1 MLKFKENI
9 VYVFLASAFIGLGI
23 SFGKIYAFHLVF
35 FVSLLVFPF
44 KKVKYFFLNK
54 PAFITV
60 FPALMFLFYLL
71 SMFWS
76 PNLFYSI
83 QYLGYLF
90 FGVAIIYITFFS
102 VNNIK
107 QLKNVLIVLG
117 SVLLVELLICL
128 LEMYSSFRYPIS
140 PYSKLV
146 TYFGH
151 GYKIDQNLSSSVKS
165 LLLSVPTGFHWN
177 PNNLATLLSLAL
189 PFTLLSTNKWIK
201 YLGSLLL
208 LFVLGATNSRGVMLS
223 VSIIILFIFLK
234 EFIVSKKVFL
244 AIMSLCLILFIVP
257 NKLNPFS
264 SVSNRIS
271 DSIDAVF
278 GMFENKQTSNSLG
291 ARQELMK
298 NALDELDDNLWL
310 GAGAGSSKF
319 IQEKNGK
326 VANKLTSLHNFWLE
340 ILVDAGIVFFLIFI
354 GWYFLI
360 VNKLFKIHQT
370 NDPFLI
376 YVSKASAIALLGL
389 IISAVSCSSIIY
401 FFPFWILLSIALVVL
416 KISVNKNYAIS

>member
-1 MLKFKENI
+1 MLKLKENI
-9 VYVFLASAFIGLGI
+9 VYVFLAAALIGLGL
-23 SFGKIYAFHLVF
+23 SYGKIYAFHLVF
-35 FVSLLVFPF
+35 FVSFALFPF
-44 KKVKYFFLNK
+44 KKAKYFFLNK
-54 PAFITV
+54 PSFIPV

-71 SMFWS
+71 SMFWA
-76 PNLFYSI
+76 PNFFYSI

-90 FGVAIIYITFFS
+90 FGVAIIYITYFS

-107 QLKNVLIVLG
+107 QLKNVFIVLG
-117 SVLLVELLICL
+117 SVLLVEVLICL

-165 LLLSVPTGFHWN
+165 LILSVPTGFHWN
-177 PNNLATLLSLAL
+177 PNNLATLLSLAI

-208 LFVLGATNSRGVMLS
+208 LLVLGATNSRGVMLS
-223 VSIIILFIFLK
+223 VSIMILFIFLK
-234 EFIVSKKVFL
+234 EFTFSKKTLL

-257 NKLNPFS
+257 TKLNPFS
-264 SVSNRIS
+264 SVNNRIS

-298 NALDELDDNLWL
+298 NALDDLDENLWL
-310 GAGAGSSKF
+310 GTGAGNSKF

-326 VANKLTSLHNFWLE
+326 VAGKLTSLHNFWLE

-354 GWYFLI
+354 SWYFLI
-360 VNKLFKIHQT
+360 VNKLFKISSI
-370 NDPFLI
+370 NNPFLS

-389 IISAVSCSSIIY
+389 LISAVSCSSIIY
-401 FFPFWILLSIALVVL
+401 FFPFWILISLSLVVY
-416 KISVNKNYAIS
+416 KISENKNFAIC